1 MDSHTYTDEYNQLDT
16 PTQEPPVF
24 GGSAMAKQAKKHR
37 PSSNYYKQKQD
48 QKNVDIF
55 AKMQEQIFS
64 PNELIQ
70 KHLNEGKHQPR
81 ASHECDEQEAKP
93 RANMIP

>member
-55 AKMQEQIFS
+55 AKM
-64 PNELIQ
+64 
-70 KHLNEGKHQPR
+70 
-81 ASHECDEQEAKP
+81 
-93 RANMIP
+93 